1 MGMAISPSEQ
11 AAVDSAD
18 TEGLPVAILR
28 VVAIHQVQKVQLILG
43 VEMWALTE
51 AGLIFKE
58 ATFPEDY
65 C

>member
-1 MGMAISPSEQ
+1 
-11 AAVDSAD
+11 V
-18 TEGLPVAILR
+18 VAIL
-28 VVAIHQVQKVQLILG
+28 QVQKVQLILA

-58 ATFPEDY
+58 ATFPEDS